1 MTNPN
6 SRTTRLS
13 EFITTLYPWGHGHQI
28 KAFAAFVEAL
38 LEARSCTQAKIAAT
52 FENKKAAVKRLARFL
67 HNPRLRTKDLAEGV
81 ATEFIS
87 HLARHAFVRI
97 AIDWTTENAT
107 HTLVASAILG
117 RRAVPIYWR
126 SYDEG
131 TFKGHRSKI
140 ERAFVER
147 LFRVILRGVARA
159 KLIVTADRGFA
170 DVLLFD
176 VLDRL
181 RLAFIIRTK
190 ENVKVFSHGKWRKL
204 GTLKMT
210 RNRRR
215 RSLGRLRYCQRSP
228 RRFYLTQ
235 SRARNRQGQWGIW
248 HLVSNRNY
256 SPIQAKQEYERR
268 WGCECGFRDAK
279 HLLGLKQADIKSA
292 DAFSRMFALVA
303 IALLLL
309 AIIGC
314 AFLALDPKA
323 RQRLRRFC
331 ADRGNHCEASLFSA
345 VLHLLKHDPGLW
357 GHLVPSAK
365 LNLDTSLQNVS
376 LYLDLDQVRLIQSV
390 YLGTL
395 G

>member
-6 SRTTRLS
+6 SRTTRLT
-13 EFITTLYPWGHGHQI
+13 EFITKLYPWGHGHQI
-28 KAFAAFVEAL
+28 KAFVAFVEAL

-52 FENKKAAVKRLARFL
+52 FENKKAAVKRLSRFL

-81 ATEFIS
+81 ATEFVAHI
-87 HLARHAFVRI
+87 ARHAFIRI
-97 AIDWTTENAT
+97 AIDWTVENGI
-107 HTLVASAILG
+107 HTLVASAIIG

-126 SYDEG
+126 SYDQG
-131 TFKGHRSKI
+131 TFKGHRSTI
-140 ERAFVER
+140 ERTFVQR
-147 LFRVILRGVARA
+147 LFKLVLCDVPRA

-176 VLDRL
+176 LLDDL
-181 RLAFIIRTK
+181 KIAFVIRTK
-190 ENVKVFSHGKWRKL
+190 ENVKVFFERQWRKL
-204 GTLKMT
+204 GSLKMT
-210 RNRRR
+210 RNTRR

-228 RRFYLTQ
+228 RRFYITQ

-256 SPIQAKQEYERR
+256 SALQAKQEYERR

-292 DAFSRMFALVA
+292 DAFARMFTLVA
-303 IALLLL
+303 IAMLLL

-323 RQRLRRFC
+323 RERLRKVC
-331 ADRGNHCEASLFSA
+331 ADRGTHCEASLFSA
-345 VLHLLKHDPGLW
+345 TLHLLKHDPGLW
-357 GHLVPSAK
+357 DHLVPSAK
-365 LNLDTSLQNVS
+365 LNLDISLQNMS
-376 LYLDLDQVRLIQSV
+376 
-390 YLGTL
+390 
-395 G
+395 

>member
-6 SRTTRLS
+6 SRTTRLT
-13 EFITTLYPWGHGHQI
+13 EFITKLYPWGHGHQI
-28 KAFAAFVEAL
+28 KAFVAFVGAL

-52 FENKKAAVKRLARFL
+52 FENKKAAVKRLSRFL

-81 ATEFIS
+81 ATEFVA
-87 HLARHAFVRI
+87 HTARHALVRI
-97 AIDWTTENAT
+97 AIDWTIENGI
-107 HTLVASAILG
+107 HTLVASAIIG
-117 RRAVPIYWR
+117 RRAVPIYWC

-140 ERAFVER
+140 ERAFVQR
-147 LFRVILRGVARA
+147 LFKLVLRDVPRC

-176 VLDRL
+176 LLDDL
-181 RLAFIIRTK
+181 KIAFVIRTK
-190 ENVKVFSHGKWRKL
+190 ENVKVFFQGQWRKL

-210 RNRRR
+210 RNTRR

-228 RRFYLTQ
+228 RRFYITQ

-256 SPIQAKQEYERR
+256 HALQAKQEYERR

-279 HLLGLKQADIKSA
+279 HLLGLKQAEIKSA
-292 DAFSRMFALVA
+292 DTFARMFTLVA
-303 IALLLL
+303 STMLLL

-323 RQRLRRFC
+323 RARLRKVC
-331 ADRGNHCEASLFSA
+331 ADRGTHCESSLFNA

-357 GHLVPSAK
+357 DYLVPSAK
-365 LNLDTSLQNVS
+365 LNLDISLQNMS
-376 LYLDLDQVRLIQSV
+376 
-390 YLGTL
+390 
-395 G
+395 